1 MPVSRD
7 IVISVLLFSISKG
20 DFSGDSATI
29 PSFEKCPIT
38 FREVEL
44 MALPVA
50 SISTSDREETCL
62 MVYLRVTS
70 CGQSPAS
77 KRILASHSVRF
88 PFVATRPE

>member
-1 MPVSRD
+1 MSID
-7 IVISVLLFSISKG
+7 IVVSVLLLSISKG
-20 DFSGDSATI
+20 DFSGDSAIT
-29 PSFEKCPIT
+29 PNFEKCPMT

-44 MALPVA
+44 IAFPVA

-77 KRILASHSVRF
+77 SRMLASHSARF